1 MSKQYDYI
9 IAGAGSAGCII
20 AHRLVNAGHSVL
32 LLEAGEKDDSLFH
45 KIPATVVKVF
55 QQKSWPYMT
64 LPQAECNN
72 REMLIAQGKVLG
84 GGSSVNGMIYIR
96 GQQQDY
102 DDWENL
108 WGCRGWGYDDVLP
121 FFRRAEANESLG
133 DEYHG
138 ETGPVHIG
146 ENRYRHPLT
155 QACIKACEQMGLPY
169 TNDFNGAS
177 QEGTGFYQTNIKH
190 GERQSTSQTYLKAIA
205 NNPKLTV
212 LTHALVHKV
221 LLESSGDQQKATG
234 VEYSIKGGDSVLAK
248 ASKEVIV
255 SSGAIGS
262 PKVLLLSGIGP
273 VEQLAKHGIACHRE
287 LPVGK
292 NFHDHQHMSINA
304 TTKENISIYEEDK
317 GLSAIKHMLQYLT
330 TRSGLMTSNILEG
343 GAFIDTE
350 GVGRPD
356 VQFHFLPLLDNFDNT
371 PGEKPEAEAH
381 GVSIK
386 VGHLRSK
393 SRGEVRLTSAN
404 PADLV
409 EIDAQVLSHPDDL
422 KNQVRAVQVALKAF
436 QQPALKRIIKRVIE
450 PDNIAMDD
458 ISALETFVRQNIKTV
473 YHPGGTCKLGTNPT
487 DSVVDLQLRVHG
499 IPNLRVIDM
508 SICPQV
514 PSGNTNAVAMM
525 IGERGADLILN
536 PDQPTSSQ
544 ATAYPTTSATNE
556 QKETA
561 HA

>member
-108 WGCRGWGYDDVLP
+108 WGCRGWGYQDVLP

-212 LTHALVHKV
+212 ITHALVHKV

-234 VEYSIKGGDSVLAK
+234 VEYSIKGGDSIIAM

-273 VEQLAKHGIACHRE
+273 AEQLAKHGIACHRE

-393 SRGEVRLTSAN
+393 SRGEVRLRSAN

-409 EIDAQVLSHPDDL
+409 EIDARVLRHPDDL

-458 ISALETFVRQNIKTV
+458 ISALEAFVRQNIKTV
-473 YHPGGTCKLGTNPT
+473 YHPGGTCKLGTDPT

-544 ATAYPTTSATNE
+544 ATAYPTTSAANE

>member
-1 MSKQYDYI
+1 MSVQEFDYI

-20 AHRLVNAGHSVL
+20 ATRLVQAGHSVL

-64 LPQAECNN
+64 LPQEHCDN
-72 REMLIAQGKVLG
+72 RSMLIAQGKVLG

-96 GQQQDY
+96 GQHQDY
-102 DDWENL
+102 DDWVTE
-108 WGCRGWGYDDVLP
+108 WGCDGWGYEDLLP
-121 FFRRAEANESLG
+121 FFRKAEANESLG
-133 DEYHG
+133 DRFHG

-155 QACIKACEQMGLPY
+155 QACIRACEQMGLPY

-190 GERQSTSQTYLKAIA
+190 GERQSTSQTYLKSVI

-212 LTHALVHKV
+212 LTHALVHRV
-221 LLESSGDQQKATG
+221 TLDNQHSRATG
-234 VEYSIKGGDSVLAK
+234 VAYSIKGGAEISAQ
-248 ASKEVIV
+248 ARKEVVI
-255 SSGAIGS
+255 SAGAFGS
-262 PKVLLLSGIGP
+262 PKILLLSGIGP
-273 VEQLAKHGIACHRE
+273 AANLRKVGITPCLE
-287 LPVGK
+287 LPVGQ
-292 NFHDHQHMSINA
+292 NFHDHQHMSVNA
-304 TTKENISIYEEDK
+304 TTKDKISIYEEDK
-317 GLSAIKHMLQYLT
+317 GLSAIKHMLQWLW

-393 SRGEVRLTSAN
+393 SRGEVRLKSSN

-409 EIDAQVLSHPDDL
+409 EIDAQILSHPDDL
-422 KNQVRAVQVALKAF
+422 KNQIRALKTAMKAM
-436 QQPALKRIIKRVIE
+436 QQPALKRLIKRVIE
-450 PDNIAMDD
+450 PDNIALDD
-458 ISALETFVRQNIKTV
+458 DQALENFVRKNIKTV
-473 YHPGGTCKLGTNPT
+473 YHPGGTCKLGQSAQ

-525 IGERGADLILN
+525 IGERGAALILD
-536 PDQPTSSQ
+536 PSAALTS
-544 ATAYPTTSATNE
+544 TNKTCTTR
-556 QKETA
+556 KEIT
-561 HA
+561 HG

>member
-1 MSKQYDYI
+1 MSSAEFDYV
-9 IAGAGSAGCII
+9 IAGAGSAGCVV
-20 AHRLVNAGHSVL
+20 ATRLVQAGHSVL

-72 REMLIAQGKVLG
+72 RSMLIAQGKVLG

-96 GQQQDY
+96 GQRQDY
-102 DDWENL
+102 DDWARD
-108 WGCRGWGYDDVLP
+108 WGCDGWAYEDVLP
-121 FFRRAEANESLG
+121 FFRRCEANESLG
-133 DEYHG
+133 DRYHG

-155 QACIKACEQMGLPY
+155 QACIRACEQMGLPY

-177 QEGTGFYQTNIKH
+177 QQGTGFYQTNIKN
-190 GERQSTSQTYLKAIA
+190 GERQSTSQTYLKSLTG
-205 NNPKLTV
+205 NPKLTV
-212 LTHALVHKV
+212 ITHALVHKV
-221 LLESSGDQQKATG
+221 CLDNSASKATG
-234 VEYSIKGGDSVLAK
+234 VQYSVKGGAVVEAK
-248 ASKEVIV
+248 ARKEVIV
-255 SSGAIGS
+255 SAGAFGS
-262 PKVLLLSGIGP
+262 PKILLLSGIGP
-273 VEQLAKHGIACHRE
+273 SQHLKDKGIQPLHD

-304 TTKENISIYEEDK
+304 TTKDNISIYEEDK
-317 GLSAIKHMLQYLT
+317 GFSAVKHMLQWLW

-343 GAFIDTE
+343 GAFIATD
-350 GVGRPD
+350 GSDRPD

-393 SRGEVRLTSAN
+393 SRGEVRLLSSN

-409 EIDAQVLSHPDDL
+409 EIDAQILSHPDDL
-422 KNQVRAVQVALKAF
+422 KNQVRAVKTALTAME
-436 QQPALKRIIKRVIE
+436 QPALKRLIKRVIE
-450 PDNIAMDD
+450 PDNISINDD
-458 ISALETFVRQNIKTV
+458 KALETFVRQNIKTV
-473 YHPGGTCKLGTNPT
+473 YHPGGTCKLGQNPQ

-499 IPNLRVIDM
+499 VPNLRVIDM

-525 IGERGADLILN
+525 IGERGADLILHPEN
-536 PDQPTSSQ
+536 FQRQPS
-544 ATAYPTTSATNE
+544 TTR
-556 QKETA
+556 ETLYV
-561 HA
+561 

>member
-1 MSKQYDYI
+1 MSDQFDYI
-9 IAGAGSAGCII
+9 IAGAGSAGCAI
-20 AHRLVNAGHSVL
+20 AYRLVKAGNSVL

-64 LPQAECNN
+64 LPQEHCNN

-96 GQQQDY
+96 GQHQDY
-102 DDWENL
+102 DDWQNN
-108 WGCRGWGYDDVLP
+108 WGCDGWGYQDVLP
-121 FFRRAEANESLG
+121 YFRRAEANESLG
-133 DEYHG
+133 DEFHG

-155 QACIKACEQMGLPY
+155 QACIRACEQMGLPY
-169 TNDFNGAS
+169 TNDFNGAT
-177 QEGTGFYQTNIKH
+177 QEGTGFYQTNIKN
-190 GERQSTSQTYLKAIA
+190 GERQSTSQTYLKQLAG
-205 NNPKLTV
+205 NPKLTV
-212 LTHALVHKV
+212 MTHALVHKV
-221 LLESSGDQQKATG
+221 NLEGSGKQQKATG
-234 VEYSIKGGDSVLAK
+234 VTYSIKGGAAVTAK
-248 ASKEVIV
+248 ANKEVIV
-255 SSGAIGS
+255 SAGAFGS
-262 PKVLLLSGIGP
+262 PKILLLSGIGP
-273 VEQLAKHGIACHRE
+273 AEHLAKVGVEAKVE

-304 TTKENISIYEEDK
+304 TTKENISIYQEDK
-317 GLSAIKHMLQYLT
+317 GASAIKHMLQYLW

-343 GAFIDTE
+343 GAFIDSE

-393 SRGEVRLTSAN
+393 SRGEVRLKSNN
-404 PADLV
+404 PADLM
-409 EIDAQVLSHPDDL
+409 EIDARILSHPDDL
-422 KNQVRAVQVALKAF
+422 KNQVRAVQTALKAF
-436 QQPALKRIIKRVIE
+436 EQPALKRIVKRVIE
-450 PDNIAMDD
+450 PDNIAIDD
-458 ISALETFVRQNIKTV
+458 IPALEAFVRQNIKTV
-473 YHPGGTCKLGTNPT
+473 YHPGGTCKLGKDSK
-487 DSVVDLQLRVHG
+487 DSVVDLELRVHG
-499 IPNLRVIDM
+499 VPNLRVIDM

-514 PSGNTNAVAMM
+514 PSGNTNAVAIM

-536 PDQPTSSQ
+536 PGQITSSS
-544 ATAYPTTSATNE
+544 ASNVTAIVTE
-556 QKETA
+556 QKEAT